1 MSVPPIQEAEAGG
14 SNEPRNLGS
23 EKKKY
28 SETPHKSNNT
38 LNQAETK
45 TL

>member
-14 SNEPRNLGS
+14 SNESRKLGS
-23 EKKKY
+23 EKKY
-28 SETPHKSNNT
+28 SETSHKSNNT

-45 TL
+45 TP